1 MIYLYLLEK
10 RPFCFMNIHIHIINS
25 VIPMGQIH
33 TLYGLRYIKNITFS
47 NMHMKIKAKYMII
60 SCGKNLTYCVV
71 LNTNFIRPAI
81 QYLRSENMNI
91 IIYNDITSLRVIK
104 HWILENLSTIQ
115 VLLSVI
121 SDSALF
127 SSVVQFWVPD
137 RGHFPWAVE
146 TGSEHQSNGG
156 IHDHPV
162 YPPQNEKKRYSTT

>member
-1 MIYLYLLEK
+1 MVKIWLTVW
-10 RPFCFMNIHIHIINS
+10 FWI
-25 VIPMGQIH
+25 QI
-33 TLYGLRYIKNITFS
+33 LPVQ
-47 NMHMKIKAKYMII
+47 
-60 SCGKNLTYCVV
+60 C
-71 LNTNFIRPAI
+71 I

-104 HWILENLSTIQ
+104 HWILENLSSIQ

-156 IHDHPV
+156 IHDHPI
-162 YPPQNEKKRYSTT
+162 YPPQNEKKRYSPSQNYSESPNCDMWWSKPSCISHDYLLVFHL